1 MNDDREPRDPAL
13 DALIG
18 EHSTETPPA
27 HIDAAILAAAHR
39 AVASGP
45 RPALATQAWRWWM
58 PLAAA
63 AVIGLIVVGVLPL
76 APSIVGE
83 PAPVVSDMPAGA
95 SSAPGP
101 HFDSWRPAEPSA
113 AAPSPA
119 MTPLAVRP
127 ESTPGPGA
135 TAKAA
140 TPERKLERE
149 RPAPAEPRKNRADRV
164 LDEAADARK
173 SQAAAA
179 GALGSAIES
188 SPAAAPGAV
197 PPLAR
202 PGLAAPQRAPSADAR
217 DEFDARPHT
226 ADEWIARIRALRSRG
241 DVQGATRALADFRAA
256 FSDADARLPADLREW
271 ANAER

>member
-76 APSIVGE
+76 APSIVTE

-95 SSAPGP
+95 SSAPVP

-127 ESTPGPGA
+127 EDRPVPRA
-135 TAKAA
+135 PANVTA
-140 TPERKLERE
+140 PERKLERD
-149 RPAPAEPRKNRADRV
+149 RPAPGQVRKDRV

-202 PGLAAPQRAPSADAR
+202 PGLAAPQRAPSADGR